1 MLLCKKGDRLMVVEL
16 IINKKSSKEEIIF
29 LNKVKE
35 RLKGYACGYHKEL
48 ENMINNR
55 IKYLEE
61 FR

>member
-1 MLLCKKGDRLMVVEL
+1 MVVEL

-48 ENMINNR
+48 EKMLDNR

>member
-1 MLLCKKGDRLMVVEL
+1 MWVKMSIRL
-16 IINKKSSKEEIIF
+16 IINEEEIIF

-61 FR
+61 FK